1 VCPGALCPNPSQG
14 LCRRHEGAPKILPL
28 TDHSPVPKKQV
39 WAQPLARALS
49 PNRPCLA
56 ATPCLP
62 RALGAPAIYGPGR
75 SLAAR
80 LAPPAGGAEFD
91 AHRAYV
97 VSSTTSPPGSASDPE
112 ADAGQEEQDISAS
125 DLRVNEDIRVR
136 EVRLI
141 GPDGQNLGVVSTR
154 EALQIARQAGLDLV
168 EVAPN
173 VEPPVCRVLDYGKFL
188 YEKAKK
194 EREARKAQTK
204 IEIKEIRLRP
214 KTSDHHRSFKIRD
227 ARRWLTEGKKV
238 RVRIR
243 FRGREITYPE
253 IALEDLRAV
262 AADLADVAS
271 IEQAPMMEGRTML
284 MTLAPGKPAKAAS

>member
-1 VCPGALCPNPSQG
+1 V
-14 LCRRHEGAPKILPL
+14 
-28 TDHSPVPKKQV
+28 
-39 WAQPLARALS
+39 
-49 PNRPCLA
+49 
-56 ATPCLP
+56 
-62 RALGAPAIYGPGR
+62 
-75 SLAAR
+75 
-80 LAPPAGGAEFD
+80 FD
-91 AHRAYV
+91 AHRTYV
-97 VSSTTSPPGSASDPE
+97 VSSTTSPPRSALDPP
-112 ADAGQEEQDISAS
+112 AGAGQEEQDISAS

-141 GPDGQNLGVVSTR
+141 GPEGQNLGVVSTR

-284 MTLAPGKPAKAAS
+284 MTLAPGKPVKAAS